1 MRAQPFDDYRPLL
14 IAFNLATQRGDASQ
28 GAGTIGPRRKVVEA
42 RATRGKRSQHRI
54 AMRYGLVA
62 RHAQAS
68 QNVARRPHHHRLC
81 VRTHHFRLYYI
92 LLSTNAARTR
102 RTRYNSARVLRLDN
116 KAIAHI
122 FYETADLMEVNGD
135 DSFRIRSYRRAAE
148 ALEGH
153 PQQVSDLMDEP
164 KKLLA
169 IPGIGKGMA
178 ANIQELNR
186 EGKLTPHQELLKKY
200 RPSMLELL
208 KIQGL
213 GPKTIAMLWS
223 AFQVSDLAGV
233 EQLARDGKLRELPRM
248 SEKTEQKI
256 LKAIEDYR
264 RISGRFL
271 LDEADR
277 TAEKLTEHLR
287 HIQGIDKITPAGSLR
302 RGRETV
308 GDLDVLVT
316 GPCCVD
322 DQQRADLIEE
332 ILRFPGI
339 VQVLAKGD
347 NKVSFKLRNGLQVDV
362 RTLSPDTYGA
372 ALQYFTGSKNHNV
385 TLRQRAL
392 KLGFTLSEYGLFR
405 LDDNQRVAGAT
416 EEEIYGKL
424 NLDCIPPEMRENC
437 GEIEAAAEH
446 KLPRLITID
455 DIRGEVHM
463 HTVETDGRNTI
474 AEMAEAAKARG
485 YQYIAITDH
494 SKNLAFAN
502 GLDDKRAVEHIARI
516 HAANDQ
522 TEGITIM
529 AGIEV
534 DILADGALDLSDS
547 VLEQMDVVV
556 ASVHSAF
563 NQESGQMTDRLLQAI
578 GNGNVSILGHPT
590 GRLLLRRDAYP
601 FNMDAVLKTALQNK
615 VAMELNAYPD
625 RLDLNDVHLRM
636 AREHGV
642 KVVINTDAHHTT
654 HFEKIKYGIL
664 QARRAWLTPADVL
677 NTLPEKE
684 FRQAMKRL

>member
-1 MRAQPFDDYRPLL
+1 M
-14 IAFNLATQRGDASQ
+14 
-28 GAGTIGPRRKVVEA
+28 
-42 RATRGKRSQHRI
+42 
-54 AMRYGLVA
+54 
-62 RHAQAS
+62 
-68 QNVARRPHHHRLC
+68 
-81 VRTHHFRLYYI
+81 
-92 LLSTNAARTR
+92 
-102 RTRYNSARVLRLDN
+102 DN
-116 KAIAHI
+116 KAIANV
-122 FYETADLMEVNGD
+122 FYETADLMEINGD

-148 ALEGH
+148 VIEGL
-153 PQQVSDLMDEP
+153 PQQVSGLIDEP
-164 KKLLA
+164 KKLLE

-178 ANIQELNR
+178 ANIQELCR
-186 EGKLTPHQELLKKY
+186 SGKLGPHQDLLVKY

-213 GPKTIAMLWS
+213 GPKTIALLWS
-223 AFQVSDLAGV
+223 AFQVSDLAAV
-233 EQLARDGKLRELPRM
+233 EKLAREGKLRALPRL
-248 SEKTEQKI
+248 SEKSEQKI

-287 HIQGIDKITPAGSLR
+287 HIKGIEKITPAGSLR

-308 GDLDVLVT
+308 GDLDVLIT

-322 DQQRADLIEE
+322 DEQRAGLIEE

-339 VQVLAKGD
+339 VEVLAKGD
-347 NKVSFKLRNGLQVDV
+347 NKVSFKLRKGMQVDV
-362 RTLSPDTYGA
+362 RTLPPESYGA

-385 TLRQRAL
+385 SLRQRAL

-405 LDDNQRVAGAT
+405 LDNNKRVAGAT
-416 EEEIYGKL
+416 EDEIYGKL
-424 NLDCIPPEMRENC
+424 KLDCIPPELRENC
-437 GEIEAAAEH
+437 GEIEAAEKH
-446 KLPRLITID
+446 ELPHLISVQD
-455 DIRGEVHM
+455 LRGEVHM
-463 HTVETDGRNTI
+463 HTVETDGKCTI
-474 AEMAEAAKARG
+474 DEMAAAAKERG

-502 GLDDKRAVEHIARI
+502 GLDDKRAMQHIARI
-516 HAANDQ
+516 HTANEQ
-522 TEGITIM
+522 TDGITIM

-534 DILADGALDLSDS
+534 DILGDGELDLSDS

-563 NQESGQMTDRLLQAI
+563 NQEPQQMTGRLLRALS
-578 GNGNVSILGHPT
+578 NKNVSVLGHPT
-590 GRLLLRRDAYP
+590 GRLLLRRGAYT
-601 FNMDAVLKTALQNK
+601 FDMDAVLKTALKNK

-636 AREHGV
+636 ARERGV
-642 KVVINTDAHHTT
+642 KIVINTDAHHTS

-664 QARRAWLTPADVL
+664 QARRAWLTPKDVL

-684 FRQAMKRL
+684 FRQAMKHRWPNS